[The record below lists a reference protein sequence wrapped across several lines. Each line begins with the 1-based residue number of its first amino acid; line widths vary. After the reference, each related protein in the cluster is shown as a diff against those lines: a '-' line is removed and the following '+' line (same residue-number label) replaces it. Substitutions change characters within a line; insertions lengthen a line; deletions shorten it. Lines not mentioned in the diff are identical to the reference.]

1 MFAIARQLSCSSSYP
16 LVRFLPFVLLFSAVD
31 VCVTPPVDSETA
43 DPTVSPTD
51 FPTGKPTEDPT
62 AKPTEEPTA
71 KPTDDPTAKPTDDPT
86 AKPTDDPTAKP
97 TDDPTA
103 SPIVELQTAAPVTT
117 TSGCECDA
125 GNSDIG
131 SWKCGNNVYVCPGID
146 QICQQNGNNGS
157 TYYKINQAQCD
168 AMKSIE
174 LTDSCVLLPQ
184 YGITG
189 VQGIGLSHRVCYA
202 GNTSYKNDGS
212 CSECKN
218 FKIPP
223 WEHEITAAP
232 TPVPTNQLT
241 STASAWDCASLSDL
255 GEGFSKATE
264 YSGCYPPITGGPNW
278 NNLPGYDDGVAV
290 FVGGNMNENTAAEV
304 EGNVVVMGDLVVG
317 SSGPSNFVSVGVGT
331 HVLPRPGGDCVK
343 VGGSVVLNRDV
354 QVFNQASWM
363 QCDLVYKGSASNAQ
377 RWKTS
382 GAVRHDPNYDL
393 SFYEKMMYV
402 WEKKSKYWKTLPS
415 TGTVSDSWGTTQ
427 YTCSNKNEIQ
437 VFNILATE
445 HSFLSTHTI
454 DFSDDCEGKTILIN
468 VHGSGS
474 IDVQAAA
481 MHWNDRMGYGAGG
494 FPTCMTESMLWNFPD
509 ASSVNIGAGRTS
521 EFHGSLLVTGDMQ
534 LTTSGH
540 SGRVVV
546 LGSVTHNRGGSE
558 FHTYQYNPPIS
569 LPDPQDVCV
578 IPADSYEG
586 GIVGDYPT
594 QAPTNPPT
602 NAPTTTPDKCLAL
615 PNSGVKDKK
624 CAKCQPPN
632 GYEYWPC
639 NTNPRKCYG
648 NCEFH

>member
-1 MFAIARQLSCSSSYP
+1 
-16 LVRFLPFVLLFSAVD
+16 
-31 VCVTPPVDSETA
+31 
-43 DPTVSPTD
+43 
-51 FPTGKPTEDPT
+51 
-62 AKPTEEPTA
+62 
-71 KPTDDPTAKPTDDPT
+71 
-86 AKPTDDPTAKP
+86 
-97 TDDPTA
+97 
-103 SPIVELQTAAPVTT
+103 
-117 TSGCECDA
+117 
-125 GNSDIG
+125 
-131 SWKCGNNVYVCPGID
+131 
-146 QICQQNGNNGS
+146 
-157 TYYKINQAQCD
+157 
-168 AMKSIE
+168 MKSIQ
-174 LTDSCVLLPQ
+174 LGQSCVLLPQ
-184 YGITG
+184 YGINS
-189 VQGIGLSHRVCYA
+189 VQGIGLSHRVCYD
-202 GNTSYKNDGS
+202 GTTSYKNDGS
-212 CSECKN
+212 CATCDK

-223 WEHEITAAP
+223 WEPETTAAP
-232 TPVPTNQLT
+232 TPVPTNELT
-241 STASAWDCASLSDL
+241 SVDAEPEWDCASLSDL
-255 GEGFSKATE
+255 GDGFSKATE

-278 NNLPGYDDGVAV
+278 NSLPGYDDGVAV

-363 QCDLVYKGSASNAQ
+363 ECDLVYKGSASNAQ
-377 RWKTS
+377 RWKTR
-382 GAVRHDPNYDL
+382 GGVRHDPNYDL

-415 TGTVSDSWGTTQ
+415 TGTVSDYYGATH
-427 YTCSNKNEIQ
+427 YTCSNTNEIQ
-437 VFNILATE
+437 VFNILANQ

-468 VHGSGS
+468 VHGGGS

-481 MHWNDRMGYGAGG
+481 MHWNGRMGYGAGG

-540 SGRVVV
+540 SGRVIV

-578 IPADSYEG
+578 IPDNSYKL
-586 GIVGDYPT
+586 GIVADYPT

-602 NAPTTTPDKCLAL
+602 NEPTNSSNKCLAIPQASL
-615 PNSGVKDKK
+615 PAGSWATNNGNCGK
-624 CAKCQPPN
+624 CHPSKGQKW
-632 GYEYWPC
+632 WPC
-639 NTNPRKCYG
+639 NVNPRLCYG
-648 NCEFH
+648 ECQFH